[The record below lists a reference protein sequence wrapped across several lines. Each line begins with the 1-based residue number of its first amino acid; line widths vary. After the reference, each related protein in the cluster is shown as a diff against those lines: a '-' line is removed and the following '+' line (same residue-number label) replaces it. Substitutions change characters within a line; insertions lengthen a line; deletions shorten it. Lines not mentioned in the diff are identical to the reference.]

1 MVGALILVLVL
12 GLLEVKLADDVKVEG
27 VSVGLQGTVISVV
40 LVMVIGVML
49 EVDSADKIALSED
62 ST

>member
-1 MVGALILVLVL
+1 MVEVLILVLVL
-12 GLLEVKLADDVKVEG
+12 DLLGVEVADDVKLEG